1 MIKPVRVSFT
11 PNNKQ
16 PGSSE
21 MDCQCELA
29 LPHRRGGLRASC
41 SCLTHLS
48 DSSTLSL
55 RKRRTRDT
63 RSSFLLFVSMI
74 HSTEVMT
81 TGESKP
87 VGLTYNWTASGS
99 ALSSPQHTCAAS
111 TPPLNHEDDLETLE
125 KLFHLGS
132 QLSHSGSA
140 ALDLDLLHLR
150 PRPRLR
156 AADHWGFLPLM
167 HVYSHHVREDEW
179 RENFIR
185 MQISKSF
192 WSGVKE
198 SEFWFCVSF
207 SLQLHWMRRLWV
219 YKNKVTLAVIYVLF
233 CCAFFPFVNIMK
245 LRSAFFKSYHRSNTW
260 KCLTEHQKLVKF
272 D

>member
-1 MIKPVRVSFT
+1 MWSSDSGITEFT
-11 PNNKQ
+11 VILSKHVFYLYDQTSQSQFYPNNKQ

-48 DSSTLSL
+48 GSSTLSL

-74 HSTEVMT
+74 HSSEVRT

-99 ALSSPQHTCAAS
+99 ALSSSQHTCTAS
-111 TPPLNHEDDLETLE
+111 TPPLNHEEDLETLE

-140 ALDLDLLHLR
+140 APDLLHLR

-156 AADHWGFLPLM
+156 AADHWGF
-167 HVYSHHVREDEW
+167 
-179 RENFIR
+179 
-185 MQISKSF
+185 
-192 WSGVKE
+192 
-198 SEFWFCVSF
+198 
-207 SLQLHWMRRLWV
+207 
-219 YKNKVTLAVIYVLF
+219 
-233 CCAFFPFVNIMK
+233 
-245 LRSAFFKSYHRSNTW
+245 SAFDACVQSSCERGWVEREFHTDAD
-260 KCLTEHQKLVKF
+260 F
-272 D
+272 

>member
-1 MIKPVRVSFT
+1 
-11 PNNKQ
+11 
-16 PGSSE
+16 
-21 MDCQCELA
+21 
-29 LPHRRGGLRASC
+29 
-41 SCLTHLS
+41 
-48 DSSTLSL
+48 
-55 RKRRTRDT
+55 
-63 RSSFLLFVSMI
+63 MI
-74 HSTEVMT
+74 HSSEVMT

-87 VGLTYNWTASGS
+87 VGLTYNWSASGS

-111 TPPLNHEDDLETLE
+111 TPPLKHEDDLETLE

-140 ALDLDLLHLR
+140 APDLLHLR

-156 AADHWGFLPLM
+156 AADYFLPLM

-207 SLQLHWMRRLWV
+207 SLQLRWMRRLWV
-219 YKNKVTLAVIYVLF
+219 YKNKVMLAVIYVLF

-245 LRSAFFKSYHRSNTW
+245 LCSVFFKSYHRLKMFDWTSKICQVW
-260 KCLTEHQKLVKF
+260 QILVEKNQIIRSTNVF
-272 D
+272 CAQFKE

>member
-1 MIKPVRVSFT
+1 
-11 PNNKQ
+11 
-16 PGSSE
+16 
-21 MDCQCELA
+21 
-29 LPHRRGGLRASC
+29 
-41 SCLTHLS
+41 
-48 DSSTLSL
+48 
-55 RKRRTRDT
+55 
-63 RSSFLLFVSMI
+63 MI

-81 TGESKP
+81 TGERS
-87 VGLTYNWTASGS
+87 ASWS

-111 TPPLNHEDDLETLE
+111 TPPLNHEEDLETLE
-125 KLFHLGS
+125 KLF

-140 ALDLDLLHLR
+140 APDLLHLR

-207 SLQLHWMRRLWV
+207 SLQLRWMRRLWV
-219 YKNKVTLAVIYVLF
+219 YKNKVTLAVIDVLF

-245 LRSAFFKSYHRSNTW
+245 LCSVFFKSCHRWNTW
-260 KCLTEHQKLVKF
+260 KCLTEHQKFVKF

>member
-1 MIKPVRVSFT
+1 
-11 PNNKQ
+11 
-16 PGSSE
+16 
-21 MDCQCELA
+21 
-29 LPHRRGGLRASC
+29 
-41 SCLTHLS
+41 
-48 DSSTLSL
+48 
-55 RKRRTRDT
+55 
-63 RSSFLLFVSMI
+63 MI
-74 HSTEVMT
+74 HSSEVMT

-87 VGLTYNWTASGS
+87 VGLTYNWSASGS

-111 TPPLNHEDDLETLE
+111 TPPLKHEDDLETLE

-140 ALDLDLLHLR
+140 APDLLHLR
-150 PRPRLR
+150 PWPRLR
-156 AADHWGFLPLM
+156 AADYWGFLPLM

-198 SEFWFCVSF
+198 SEFWFCVSL
-207 SLQLHWMRRLWV
+207 SLQLRWMRRLWV

-245 LRSAFFKSYHRSNTW
+245 LCSVFFKSYHRLKMFDWTSKICQVW
-260 KCLTEHQKLVKF
+260 QILVEKNQIIRSTNVF
-272 D
+272 CAQFKE